1 MIYHKEGTL
10 HRVLRPMVS
19 RQVSAESNVQIAAD
33 RHEQTVAC
41 FCFVTTEMVAIAD
54 MSARIVVYDVGS
66 RAPVYRLSGHE
77 RVGGDEDDQ
86 VEDRQNE
93 KSRPRIRRMKP
104 VNLTLSGEDEPSVY
118 IVSADNRGRICVWNV
133 HDCLSTIIAANQG
146 TAVGI
151 NGMDAMESIEEE
163 VEPAS
168 DLMDHQNDQMDQN
181 GNNVE

>member
-54 MSARIVVYDVGS
+54 MSSRIVVYDVDS

-77 RVGGDEDDQ
+77 RDGDGDNEEDQ

-104 VNLTLSGEDEPSVY
+104 VNLT
-118 IVSADNRGRICVWNV
+118 
-133 HDCLSTIIAANQG
+133 
-146 TAVGI
+146 
-151 NGMDAMESIEEE
+151 
-163 VEPAS
+163 
-168 DLMDHQNDQMDQN
+168 
-181 GNNVE
+181 